1 MNTKKAMRKII
12 TVLSIIILNH
22 YLIIAQDEVPFEHMN
37 ITFKEYMDLVKTKNL
52 EYASEKL
59 NISIAEA
66 AAEAAKIFVDPV
78 ISVDVST
85 ETDKSERTG
94 YGFTSELVKTID
106 LGGER
111 KARINFSLSEKDL
124 TSAMLADYFRNL
136 QSEAT
141 LYYLEAMK
149 HRQLFIVRN
158 NSYQTMKKLAEAD
171 SIRFRLGSIMEIDA
185 IQSKLETGILFN
197 EMIHAI
203 SEWKNA
209 LSDISI
215 ITGTFKFDTVF
226 LPSSHLH
233 DVARD
238 FRLNDLIMQA
248 RDNRADLQAALLNKD
263 VSQKA
268 LILTKKGRNT
278 DVDLKLGFSNLY
290 LAGGSSSSPGV
301 YAGVALP
308 LKFSN
313 FNKGDLKMAEL
324 RVEQSE
330 RYYELAVLKIQNEVT
345 QAWEYYNDYCRQV
358 ENFDNGLLENAEN
371 VRRGKIYSYQRGE
384 TSLLEVLNAQRTYN
398 EIQTN
403 YYETLFKQAAA
414 LIELEKAAGIWDI
427 TF

>member
-1 MNTKKAMRKII
+1 MNQ
-12 TVLSIIILNH
+12 
-22 YLIIAQDEVPFEHMN
+22 YLIIGQDEVPFEHLN

-52 EYASEKL
+52 EYAAERL

-85 ETDKSERTG
+85 ETDKSVRTG
-94 YGFTSELVKTID
+94 YGFSSELVKTID

-111 KARINFSLSEKDL
+111 KARINFSLSEMDL

-136 QSEAT
+136 QSDAT

-171 SIRFRLGSIMEIDA
+171 SIRFSLGSIMEIDA
-185 IQSKLETGILFN
+185 IQSKLEAGILLN
-197 EMIHAI
+197 DMIHAV

-215 ITGTFKFDTVF
+215 ITGIFKYDTVF
-226 LPSSHLH
+226 LPSSHVH
-233 DVARD
+233 DVSRD
-238 FRLNDLIMQA
+238 FRLNDLITEA
-248 RDNRADLQAALLNKD
+248 LNNRADLQAAFQNKD

-278 DVDLKLGFSNLY
+278 DVDLKLGLSNLY
-290 LAGGSSSSPGV
+290 LIGGNSSSPGI

-313 FNKGDLKMAEL
+313 FNKGELKMAEL

-330 RYYELAVLKIQNEVT
+330 RYYDQAELKIRNEVT
-345 QAWEYYNDYCRQV
+345 QAWEYYYDYCQQV
-358 ENFDNGLLENAEN
+358 DNFNNGLLEDAEN
-371 VRRGKIYSYQRGE
+371 VRKGKIYSYQRGE
-384 TSLLEVLNAQRTYN
+384 TSLLEVLNAQRTFN

-414 LIELEKAAGIWDI
+414 LIELERSAGIWDVN
-427 TF
+427 F